1 MGRSNSCFKIITCGS
16 DSADNDDLD
25 VSESKGPNDKR
36 GWSFRKKSA
45 RHRVL
50 SNSVVTETPSSVEKE
65 SLETADV
72 SFQTPSSVKEES
84 LELADVNFQT
94 PPSAKKESLVSANVN
109 FQPPNISNVPEKIP
123 TIQCIDE
130 KPQLPTPVET
140 KTSETIIETD
150 ADDSPLDESVVTVI
164 QAAVRGILAQRELL
178 KLKNV
183 VKLQAAVRGHLV
195 RRHAVG
201 TLRCVQAIVKMQTL
215 VRARHARLD
224 KEPDWKAEK
233 DTCNSVTSKGNLLT
247 KPNATR
253 TSIQNLLS
261 NRFARQLMESTP
273 KNKPIHIKCDPAK
286 QDSAWNWL
294 ERWMS
299 VSSAKQTVEPGSK
312 IGHSENE
319 KNENFASPVETNIPS
334 EVLCDSAD
342 SKSSL
347 RETDV
352 LSKTEENLI
361 THDDKFNFQ
370 QSWPT
375 SLGDDLELSQPEKN
389 STSDVTKVSI
399 EIDSHQS
406 QIMQSDASSQQELK
420 SLSNMPEM
428 ESEPPKRSMKRFA
441 SEDLETEGKK
451 FVFGSRKA
459 SNPAFIAAHS
469 KFEEL
474 SSSANSGKSIS
485 SQQQDV
491 SLGSNAGNI
500 SAGADTLTRTTD
512 LSIGEN
518 SVSRI
523 QYGGSECGTELSISS
538 TLDSPDRSEV
548 GNTEYEHSTK
558 VSENEICDPKSLNNL
573 DVKASDASSI
583 PTCDVSHSIVNQPEK
598 VDDVRN
604 ESVDSLVVIDA
615 PVQPK
620 PDNSPSDFRK
630 EPDSETGHQAYR
642 PYRSSPEAS
651 PRSHITVPESQGTPA
666 SQVSVKAKNNRSD
679 KRGSYRKR
687 KPLSASKGSPSKPN
701 HDSGARSSTERLPKD
716 QKNGKSRSSFGSSRT
731 DNIDQEPGENSSSSS
746 LPHFMQATESARA
759 KIQANNSPRSS
770 PDVQDR
776 DIYIKKRHS
785 LPVANGRHGSPRI
798 QRSLS
803 QAQQG
808 AKGNGT
814 LHEKKWQ
821 R

>member
-16 DSADNDDLD
+16 DSAGNDDLD
-25 VSESKGPNDKR
+25 VSESKSSNDKR

-50 SNSVVTETPSSVEKE
+50 SNSVVTETASSVKKENLETADVNFQTPSSVKQ
-65 SLETADV
+65 SLESTDV
-72 SFQTPSSVKEES
+72 SFQTPSS
-84 LELADVNFQT
+84 
-94 PPSAKKESLVSANVN
+94 AKKESLELTNVN

-130 KPQLPTPVET
+130 KPQLPTPVEP

-150 ADDSPLDESVVTVI
+150 ADDSPLDESVVVVI

-183 VKLQAAVRGHLV
+183 VKLQAAVRGHMV

-215 VRARHARLD
+215 VRARYARLV

-233 DTCNSVTSKGNLLT
+233 DTCNSVTSKGNLVT

-299 VSSAKQTVEPGSK
+299 VSSAKQTLEPGSK
-312 IGHSENE
+312 IEHSENG
-319 KNENFASPVETNIPS
+319 KNENFASPVETKIPS

-342 SKSSL
+342 SKSRI

-352 LSKTEENLI
+352 LSKIEENLI
-361 THDDKFNFQ
+361 THDADKFNFQ
-370 QSWPT
+370 QSQPT
-375 SLGDDLELSQPEKN
+375 SVGDDLELSEPEN
-389 STSDVTKVSI
+389 NGTSDVNKISI
-399 EIDSHQS
+399 ETDSHQS
-406 QIMQSDASSQQELK
+406 QIVQSDAPSQQELK
-420 SLSNMPEM
+420 SLSNKPEM
-428 ESEPPKRSMKRFA
+428 ESELPKRSMKRFA

-459 SNPAFIAAHS
+459 SNPAFVVAHS

-485 SQQQDV
+485 SQHQDV
-491 SLGSNAGNI
+491 SVDSNANNI
-500 SAGADTLTRTTD
+500 SSGADSLTRTKN

-538 TLDSPDRSEV
+538 TLDSPDRYEA
-548 GNTEYEHSTK
+548 GNTEHEHSAK
-558 VSENEICDPKSLNNL
+558 VSENEICDPKSLNNP
-573 DVKASDASSI
+573 DVKASDASTI
-583 PTCDVSHSIVNQPEK
+583 PTCDASHSIVGQPEK

-604 ESVDSLVVIDA
+604 ESVNSLVVIDA
-615 PVQPK
+615 AAQQK
-620 PDNSPSDFRK
+620 PDNSAPDFHK
-630 EPDSETGHQAYR
+630 EPDLQTGHQMYR
-642 PYRSSPEAS
+642 SYRSSPEAS
-651 PRSHITVPESQGTPA
+651 PRSHITVPESQGTPS

-679 KRGSYRKR
+679 KSGSYRKR
-687 KPLSASKGSPSKPN
+687 KPLSASKGSPSNPSQN
-701 HDSGARSSTERLPKD
+701 SGARSSTEQLPKD
-716 QKNGKSRSSFGSSRT
+716 QKNGKRRSSFGSSRT
-731 DNIDQEPGENSSSSS
+731 DNIDQEPGDNSSSSS

-776 DIYIKKRHS
+776 DTYIKKRHS

>member
-16 DSADNDDLD
+16 DSAGNDDLD
-25 VSESKGPNDKR
+25 VSESKGSNDKR

-50 SNSVVTETPSSVEKE
+50 SNSVVTETASSVKKE

-72 SFQTPSSVKEES
+72 NFQTPSSVKQS
-84 LELADVNFQT
+84 LESTDVSFQT
-94 PPSAKKESLVSANVN
+94 PSSAKKESLELTNVN

-130 KPQLPTPVET
+130 KPQFPTPVEP

-150 ADDSPLDESVVTVI
+150 ADDSPLDESVVIVI

-215 VRARHARLD
+215 VRARYACLG
-224 KEPDWKAEK
+224 KEPDWKAEE
-233 DTCNSVTSKGNLLT
+233 DTCNSVTSKGNLVT

-299 VSSAKQTVEPGSK
+299 VSSAKQTLEPGSK
-312 IGHSENE
+312 IEHSGNE
-319 KNENFASPVETNIPS
+319 KNENFASPVETKIPS

-342 SKSSL
+342 SKSRI

-352 LSKTEENLI
+352 LSKIEENLI
-361 THDDKFNFQ
+361 THDADKFNFQ
-370 QSWPT
+370 QSQPT
-375 SLGDDLELSQPEKN
+375 SVGDDLELSQPEN
-389 STSDVTKVSI
+389 NGTSDVNEISI
-399 EIDSHQS
+399 ETDSHQS
-406 QIMQSDASSQQELK
+406 QIVQSDAPSQQELK
-420 SLSNMPEM
+420 SLSNKPEM

-459 SNPAFIAAHS
+459 SNPAFVVAHS

-485 SQQQDV
+485 SQHQDV
-491 SLGSNAGNI
+491 SVDSNANNI
-500 SAGADTLTRTTD
+500 SSGANSLTRTKN

-538 TLDSPDRSEV
+538 TLDSPDRYEA
-548 GNTEYEHSTK
+548 GNTEHEHSAK

-573 DVKASDASSI
+573 DVKASDASTI
-583 PTCDVSHSIVNQPEK
+583 PTYDASHSIVGQPEK

-604 ESVDSLVVIDA
+604 ESVNSLVVIDA
-615 PVQPK
+615 AAQQK
-620 PDNSPSDFRK
+620 PDNSAPDFHK
-630 EPDSETGHQAYR
+630 EPDLQTGHQMYR
-642 PYRSSPEAS
+642 SYRSSPEAS
-651 PRSHITVPESQGTPA
+651 PRSHITVPESQGTPS

-679 KRGSYRKR
+679 KSGSYRKR
-687 KPLSASKGSPSKPN
+687 KPLSASKGSPSNPSQN
-701 HDSGARSSTERLPKD
+701 SGARSSTEQLPKN
-716 QKNGKSRSSFGSSRT
+716 QKNGKRRSSFGSSRT
-731 DNIDQEPGENSSSSS
+731 DNIDQEPGDNSSSSS

-776 DIYIKKRHS
+776 DTYIKKRHS

-808 AKGNGT
+808 AKGN
-814 LHEKKWQ
+814 EKKWQ

>member
-16 DSADNDDLD
+16 DSAGNDDLD
-25 VSESKGPNDKR
+25 VSESKGSNDKR

-50 SNSVVTETPSSVEKE
+50 SNSVVTETTSSVKKE

-72 SFQTPSSVKEES
+72 NFQTPSSIKQNLESTDVSFQTPSS
-84 LELADVNFQT
+84 
-94 PPSAKKESLVSANVN
+94 AKKESLELTNVN
-109 FQPPNISNVPEKIP
+109 FQPPNISNVPEKVP

-130 KPQLPTPVET
+130 KPQLPTPVEP

-150 ADDSPLDESVVTVI
+150 ADDSPLDESVVIVI

-183 VKLQAAVRGHLV
+183 VKLQAAVRGHMV

-215 VRARHARLD
+215 VRARYARLG

-233 DTCNSVTSKGNLLT
+233 DTCNSVTSKGNLVT
-247 KPNATR
+247 KPNGTR

-299 VSSAKQTVEPGSK
+299 VSSGKQTLEPGSK
-312 IGHSENE
+312 IEHSENE
-319 KNENFASPVETNIPS
+319 KNENFASPVATKIPS

-342 SKSSL
+342 SKSRI

-352 LSKTEENLI
+352 LSKIEENLI
-361 THDDKFNFQ
+361 THDADKFNFQ
-370 QSWPT
+370 QSQPT
-375 SLGDDLELSQPEKN
+375 SVGDDLELSQPEN
-389 STSDVTKVSI
+389 NGTSDVNEISI
-399 EIDSHQS
+399 ETDSHQS
-406 QIMQSDASSQQELK
+406 QIVQSDAPSQQELK
-420 SLSNMPEM
+420 SLSNKPEM

-459 SNPAFIAAHS
+459 SNPASVVAHS

-485 SQQQDV
+485 SQHQDV
-491 SLGSNAGNI
+491 SVDSNANNI
-500 SAGADTLTRTTD
+500 SSGADSLTRTKN

-523 QYGGSECGTELSISS
+523 QYGSSECGTELSISS
-538 TLDSPDRSEV
+538 TLDSPDRYEA
-548 GNTEYEHSTK
+548 GNTEHEHSAK
-558 VSENEICDPKSLNNL
+558 VSKNEICDPKSLNNL
-573 DVKASDASSI
+573 DVKASDASTI
-583 PTCDVSHSIVNQPEK
+583 PTCDASHSIVGQPEK
-598 VDDVRN
+598 VDDVHN
-604 ESVDSLVVIDA
+604 ESVNSLVVIDA
-615 PVQPK
+615 AAQQK
-620 PDNSPSDFRK
+620 PDNSAPNFHK
-630 EPDSETGHQAYR
+630 EPDLQTGHQMYR
-642 PYRSSPEAS
+642 SYRSSPEAS
-651 PRSHITVPESQGTPA
+651 PRSHITVPESQGTPS

-679 KRGSYRKR
+679 KSGSYRKR
-687 KPLSASKGSPSKPN
+687 KPLSASKGSPSNPSQN
-701 HDSGARSSTERLPKD
+701 SGARSSTEQLPKD
-716 QKNGKSRSSFGSSRT
+716 QKNGKRRSSFGSSRT
-731 DNIDQEPGENSSSSS
+731 DNIDQEPGDNSSSSS

-776 DIYIKKRHS
+776 DTYIKKRHS

-814 LHEKKWQ
+814 LHGIF
-821 R
+821 

>member
-16 DSADNDDLD
+16 DSAGNDDLD
-25 VSESKGPNDKR
+25 VSESKSSNDKR

-50 SNSVVTETPSSVEKE
+50 SNSVVTETASSVKKENLETADVNFQTPSSVKQ
-65 SLETADV
+65 SLESTDV
-72 SFQTPSSVKEES
+72 SFQTPSS
-84 LELADVNFQT
+84 
-94 PPSAKKESLVSANVN
+94 AKKESLELTNVN

-130 KPQLPTPVET
+130 KPQLPTPVEP

-150 ADDSPLDESVVTVI
+150 ADDSPLDESVVVVI

-183 VKLQAAVRGHLV
+183 VKLQAAVRGHMV

-215 VRARHARLD
+215 VRARYARLV

-233 DTCNSVTSKGNLLT
+233 DTCNSVTSKGNLVT

-299 VSSAKQTVEPGSK
+299 VSSAKQTLEPGSK
-312 IGHSENE
+312 IEHSENG
-319 KNENFASPVETNIPS
+319 KNENFASPVETKIPS

-342 SKSSL
+342 SKSRI

-352 LSKTEENLI
+352 LSKIEENLI
-361 THDDKFNFQ
+361 THDADKFNFQ
-370 QSWPT
+370 QSQPT
-375 SLGDDLELSQPEKN
+375 SVGDDLELSEPEN
-389 STSDVTKVSI
+389 NGTSDVNKISI
-399 EIDSHQS
+399 ETDSHQS
-406 QIMQSDASSQQELK
+406 QIVQSDAPSQQELK
-420 SLSNMPEM
+420 SLSNKPEM
-428 ESEPPKRSMKRFA
+428 ESELPKRSMKRFA

-459 SNPAFIAAHS
+459 SNPAFVVAHS

-485 SQQQDV
+485 SQHQDV
-491 SLGSNAGNI
+491 SVDSNANNI
-500 SAGADTLTRTTD
+500 SSGADSLTRTKN

-538 TLDSPDRSEV
+538 TLDSPDRYEA
-548 GNTEYEHSTK
+548 GNTEHEHSAK
-558 VSENEICDPKSLNNL
+558 VSENEICDPKSLNNP
-573 DVKASDASSI
+573 DVKASDASTI
-583 PTCDVSHSIVNQPEK
+583 PTCDASHSIVGQPEK

-604 ESVDSLVVIDA
+604 ESVNSLVVIDA
-615 PVQPK
+615 AAQQK
-620 PDNSPSDFRK
+620 PDNSAPDFHK
-630 EPDSETGHQAYR
+630 EPDLQTGHQMYR
-642 PYRSSPEAS
+642 SYRSSPEAS
-651 PRSHITVPESQGTPA
+651 PRSHITVPESQGTPS

-679 KRGSYRKR
+679 KSGSYRKR
-687 KPLSASKGSPSKPN
+687 KPLSASKGSPSNPSQN
-701 HDSGARSSTERLPKD
+701 SGARSSTEQLPKD
-716 QKNGKSRSSFGSSRT
+716 QKNGKRRSSFGSSRT
-731 DNIDQEPGENSSSSS
+731 DNIDQEPGDNSSSSS

-776 DIYIKKRHS
+776 DTYIKKRHS

-808 AKGNGT
+808 AKGN
-814 LHEKKWQ
+814 EKKWQ

>member
-16 DSADNDDLD
+16 DSAGNDDLD
-25 VSESKGPNDKR
+25 VSE
-36 GWSFRKKSA
+36 F
-45 RHRVL
+45 
-50 SNSVVTETPSSVEKE
+50 
-65 SLETADV
+65 
-72 SFQTPSSVKEES
+72 
-84 LELADVNFQT
+84 
-94 PPSAKKESLVSANVN
+94 
-109 FQPPNISNVPEKIP
+109 
-123 TIQCIDE
+123 
-130 KPQLPTPVET
+130 PTPVEP

-150 ADDSPLDESVVTVI
+150 ADDSPLDESVVIVI

-215 VRARHARLD
+215 VRARYARLG

-233 DTCNSVTSKGNLLT
+233 DTCNSVTSKGNLVT

-294 ERWMS
+294 ERWMP
-299 VSSAKQTVEPGSK
+299 VSSAKQTLEPGSK
-312 IGHSENE
+312 IEHSENG
-319 KNENFASPVETNIPS
+319 KNENFASPVETKIPS

-342 SKSSL
+342 SKSRI

-352 LSKTEENLI
+352 LSKIEENLI
-361 THDDKFNFQ
+361 THDADKFNFQ
-370 QSWPT
+370 QSQPT
-375 SLGDDLELSQPEKN
+375 SVGDDLELSEPEN
-389 STSDVTKVSI
+389 NGTSDVNEISI
-399 EIDSHQS
+399 ETDSHQS
-406 QIMQSDASSQQELK
+406 QIVQSDAPSQQELK
-420 SLSNMPEM
+420 SLSNKPEM

-459 SNPAFIAAHS
+459 SNPAFVVAHS

-485 SQQQDV
+485 SQHQDV
-491 SLGSNAGNI
+491 SVDSNANNI
-500 SAGADTLTRTTD
+500 SSGANSLTRTKN

-538 TLDSPDRSEV
+538 TLDSPDRYEA
-548 GNTEYEHSTK
+548 GNTEHEHSAK
-558 VSENEICDPKSLNNL
+558 VSENEICDPKSLNNP
-573 DVKASDASSI
+573 DVKASDASTI
-583 PTCDVSHSIVNQPEK
+583 PTYDASHSIVGQPEK

-604 ESVDSLVVIDA
+604 ESVNSLVVIDA
-615 PVQPK
+615 AAQQK
-620 PDNSPSDFRK
+620 PDNSAPDFHK
-630 EPDSETGHQAYR
+630 EPDLQTGHQMYR
-642 PYRSSPEAS
+642 SYRSSPEAS
-651 PRSHITVPESQGTPA
+651 PRSHITVPESQGTPS

-679 KRGSYRKR
+679 KSGSYRKR
-687 KPLSASKGSPSKPN
+687 KPLSASKGSPSNPSQN
-701 HDSGARSSTERLPKD
+701 SGARSSTEQLPKRSEKR
-716 QKNGKSRSSFGSSRT
+716 QETQFLWFIKN
-731 DNIDQEPGENSSSSS
+731 
-746 LPHFMQATESARA
+746 
-759 KIQANNSPRSS
+759 
-770 PDVQDR
+770 
-776 DIYIKKRHS
+776 
-785 LPVANGRHGSPRI
+785 
-798 QRSLS
+798 
-803 QAQQG
+803 
-808 AKGNGT
+808 
-814 LHEKKWQ
+814 
-821 R
+821 

>member
-16 DSADNDDLD
+16 DSAGNDDLD
-25 VSESKGPNDKR
+25 VSESKSSNDKR

-50 SNSVVTETPSSVEKE
+50 SNSVVTETASSVKKENLETADVNFQTPSSVKQ
-65 SLETADV
+65 SLESTDV
-72 SFQTPSSVKEES
+72 SFQTPSS
-84 LELADVNFQT
+84 
-94 PPSAKKESLVSANVN
+94 AKKESLELTNVN

-130 KPQLPTPVET
+130 KPQLPTPVEP

-150 ADDSPLDESVVTVI
+150 ADDSPLDESVVVVI

-183 VKLQAAVRGHLV
+183 VKLQAAVRGHMV

-215 VRARHARLD
+215 VRARYARLV

-233 DTCNSVTSKGNLLT
+233 DTCNSVTSKGNLVT

-299 VSSAKQTVEPGSK
+299 VSSAKQTLEPGSK
-312 IGHSENE
+312 IEHSENG
-319 KNENFASPVETNIPS
+319 KNENFASPVETKIPS

-342 SKSSL
+342 SKSRI

-352 LSKTEENLI
+352 LSKIEENLI
-361 THDDKFNFQ
+361 THDADKFNFQ
-370 QSWPT
+370 QSQPT
-375 SLGDDLELSQPEKN
+375 SVGDDLELSEPEN
-389 STSDVTKVSI
+389 NGTSDVNKISI
-399 EIDSHQS
+399 ETDSHQS
-406 QIMQSDASSQQELK
+406 QIVQSDAPSQQELK
-420 SLSNMPEM
+420 SLSNKPEM
-428 ESEPPKRSMKRFA
+428 ESELPKRSMKRFA

-459 SNPAFIAAHS
+459 SNPAFVVAHS

-485 SQQQDV
+485 SQHQDV
-491 SLGSNAGNI
+491 SVDSNANNI
-500 SAGADTLTRTTD
+500 SSGADSLTRTKN

-538 TLDSPDRSEV
+538 TLDSPDRYEA
-548 GNTEYEHSTK
+548 GNTEHEHSAK
-558 VSENEICDPKSLNNL
+558 VSENEICDPKSLNNP
-573 DVKASDASSI
+573 DVKASDASTI
-583 PTCDVSHSIVNQPEK
+583 PTCDASHSIVGQPEK

-604 ESVDSLVVIDA
+604 ESVNSLVVIDA
-615 PVQPK
+615 AAQQK
-620 PDNSPSDFRK
+620 PDNSAPDFHK
-630 EPDSETGHQAYR
+630 EPDLQTGHQMYR
-642 PYRSSPEAS
+642 SYRSSPEAS
-651 PRSHITVPESQGTPA
+651 PRSHITVPESQGTPS

-679 KRGSYRKR
+679 KSGSYRKR
-687 KPLSASKGSPSKPN
+687 KPLSASKGSPSNPSQN
-701 HDSGARSSTERLPKD
+701 SGARSSTEQLPKD
-716 QKNGKSRSSFGSSRT
+716 QKNGKRRSSFGSSRT
-731 DNIDQEPGENSSSSS
+731 DNIDQEPGDNSSSSS

-776 DIYIKKRHS
+776 DTYIKKRHS

-814 LHEKKWQ
+814 LHGIF
-821 R
+821 

>member
-16 DSADNDDLD
+16 DSAGNDDLD
-25 VSESKGPNDKR
+25 VSESKSSNDKR

-50 SNSVVTETPSSVEKE
+50 SNSVVTETASSVKKENLETADVNFQTPSSVKQ
-65 SLETADV
+65 SLESTDV
-72 SFQTPSSVKEES
+72 SFQTPSS
-84 LELADVNFQT
+84 
-94 PPSAKKESLVSANVN
+94 AKKESLELTNVN

-130 KPQLPTPVET
+130 KPQLPTPVEP

-150 ADDSPLDESVVTVI
+150 ADDSPLDESVVVVI

-183 VKLQAAVRGHLV
+183 VKLQAAVRGHMV

-215 VRARHARLD
+215 VRARYARLG

-233 DTCNSVTSKGNLLT
+233 DTCNSVTSKGNLVT

-299 VSSAKQTVEPGSK
+299 VSSAKQTLEPGSK
-312 IGHSENE
+312 IEHSENG
-319 KNENFASPVETNIPS
+319 KNENFASPVETKIPS

-342 SKSSL
+342 SKSRI

-352 LSKTEENLI
+352 LSKIEENLI
-361 THDDKFNFQ
+361 THDADKFNFQ
-370 QSWPT
+370 QSQPT
-375 SLGDDLELSQPEKN
+375 SVGDDLELSEPEN
-389 STSDVTKVSI
+389 NGTSDVNKISI
-399 EIDSHQS
+399 ETDSHQS
-406 QIMQSDASSQQELK
+406 QIVQSDAPSQQELK
-420 SLSNMPEM
+420 SLSNKPEM
-428 ESEPPKRSMKRFA
+428 ESELPKRSMKRFA

-459 SNPAFIAAHS
+459 SNPAFVVAHS

-485 SQQQDV
+485 SQHQDV
-491 SLGSNAGNI
+491 SVDSNANNI
-500 SAGADTLTRTTD
+500 SSGADSLTRTKN

-538 TLDSPDRSEV
+538 TLDSPDRYEA
-548 GNTEYEHSTK
+548 GNTEHEHSAK
-558 VSENEICDPKSLNNL
+558 VSENEICDPKSLNNP
-573 DVKASDASSI
+573 DVKASDASTI
-583 PTCDVSHSIVNQPEK
+583 PTCDASHSIVGQPEK

-604 ESVDSLVVIDA
+604 ESVNSLVVIDA
-615 PVQPK
+615 TAQQK
-620 PDNSPSDFRK
+620 PDNSAPDFHK
-630 EPDSETGHQAYR
+630 EPDLQTGHQMYR
-642 PYRSSPEAS
+642 SYRSSPEAS
-651 PRSHITVPESQGTPA
+651 PRSHITVPESQGTPS

-679 KRGSYRKR
+679 KSGSYRKR
-687 KPLSASKGSPSKPN
+687 KPLSASKGSPSNPSQN
-701 HDSGARSSTERLPKD
+701 SGARSSTEQLPKD
-716 QKNGKSRSSFGSSRT
+716 QKNGKRRSSFGSSRT
-731 DNIDQEPGENSSSSS
+731 DNIDQEPGDNSSSSS

-776 DIYIKKRHS
+776 DTYIKKRHS

-814 LHEKKWQ
+814 LHGIF
-821 R
+821 